1 MAIGMTKH
9 EFMHSLPNDLHAF
22 FKSHK
27 LKLKMRDEEMHRQ
40 GLYNLKAF
48 QVVISHF
55 GAGLSG
61 KHSKEEYCKLPFLF
75 EESKRNSNDNSN
87 EEIAVFEMKQRTNSL
102 KLLGM
107 KESPM

>member
-1 MAIGMTKH
+1 MTKN
-9 EFMHSLPNDLHAF
+9 EFMKSKPFELKSY
-22 FKSHK
+22 FKAHE
-27 LKLKMRDEEMHRQ
+27 LRQKMRDEEMHRQ

-75 EESKRNSNDNSN
+75 EESKRNNNDNSN

-107 KESPM
+107 KESPL